1 MNDLNFSKLTRKNI
15 QSLKAYIAMEI
26 PCRVKLD
33 ANESP
38 YCPTTIESIFSKKD
52 IFSSLNRYP
61 DPEAKEL
68 KKAIAQDLKISS
80 ENILLGNGSDEIINY
95 LITTFGGP
103 VLYPVPTFIMY
114 GIASQALGES
124 HIEIPLDKDFDLDI
138 ERMLESIRKDKPKL
152 ILLSSPNNPTGNCFS
167 AEKMLKIIEASKNIV
182 IVDEAYQP
190 YSSKKG
196 FLPLLKDYH
205 NLAILRT
212 LSKTGLAA
220 IRTGFL
226 IGHKDLIKEVNKT
239 RLPYNINSIS
249 QAIAIEG
256 IKNKK
261 IINTHIKSILKE
273 RKKLFKELSNI
284 KGIQPFPSEANF
296 ILFKVS
302 DADSVYEK
310 LIELGVLVRNIS
322 NAVKNA
328 LRVTVGIPDENDIF
342 IDSIKK
348 ALDSVNMPAIRHR
361 GKK

>member
-15 QSLKAYIAMEI
+15 QSLKAYMAKEI

-38 YCPTTIESIFSKKD
+38 YCPATIESIFSRKD

-68 KKAIAQDLKISS
+68 KKAIAQDLKISP

-103 VLYPVPTFIMY
+103 VLYPVPTFVMY

-138 ERMLESIRKDKPKL
+138 ERMLESIKNNKPKL

-167 AEKMLKIIEASKNIV
+167 VEKMLKIIEASKNIV

-190 YSSKKG
+190 YSSKN

-273 RKKLFKELSNI
+273 RKRLFKELSNI

-302 DADSVYEK
+302 DADSVYQK

-322 NAVKNA
+322 NAIKNA
-328 LRVTVGIPDENDIF
+328 LRVTVGIPDENDFF
-342 IDSIKK
+342 IESIKK
-348 ALDSVNMPAIRHR
+348 ALDSINMPAIKHR